1 MKLRLICSGMLALL
15 FAASCYAT
23 TLRLDPNIDL
33 LVLDGRK
40 ISGSLLKGAD
50 GLELDNG
57 EHQLLFRV
65 EKTLD
70 ASRGSARRSY
80 VSAPLIVTFIAK
92 AKSISIQL
100 PQLDSLHD
108 RRLFDKK
115 HAFIMVN
122 EQGLPIESRR
132 DRLPLLDGHQTDL
145 EKALMLYNRNGQ
157 IASVPRFAQQPPL
170 SMHQEKFPAE
180 MVGANIPAER
190 LLQLW
195 FHQVDSAT
203 RQRLLSWMKALRAS

>member
-1 MKLRLICSGMLALL
+1 MTLRLICSGMFALL
-15 FAASCYAT
+15 FATSCYAT

-65 EKTLD
+65 EKALD
-70 ASRGSARRSY
+70 TSHGNARRSY
-80 VSAPLIVTFIAK
+80 ISAPLIVTFVTS

-100 PQLDSLHD
+100 PVLDSPRD
-108 RRLFDKK
+108 RRQFDKNN
-115 HAFIMVN
+115 AFTLVD
-122 EQGLPIESRR
+122 EKGQTVESRR

-145 EKALMLYNRNGQ
+145 EKALIAYNRNGQ
-157 IASVPRFAQQPPL
+157 AASVPRFAQQPPL
-170 SMHQEKFPAE
+170 TMQKDKFP
-180 MVGANIPAER
+180 VDVVSANTPGER

-203 RQRLLSWMKALRAS
+203 RQRLVSWMKALRPS

>member
-1 MKLRLICSGMLALL
+1 MKLRLICSGMFALL
-15 FAASCYAT
+15 CATSCYAT

-65 EKTLD
+65 EKALD
-70 ASRGSARRSY
+70 ASHGNAKRSY
-80 VSAPLIVTFIAK
+80 ISAPLIVTFVAK
-92 AKSISIQL
+92 AKSISIRL
-100 PQLDSLHD
+100 PELESLHA
-108 RRLFDKK
+108 RRQFDKNSTYTLVDEK
-115 HAFIMVN
+115 GQPVV
-122 EQGLPIESRR
+122 SRR

-145 EKALMLYNRNGQ
+145 EKALIAYNRNGQ

-170 SMHQEKFPAE
+170 SIHQDKFPTD
-180 MVGANIPAER
+180 VIGANMPTER

-203 RQRLLSWMKALRAS
+203 RQRLVSWMKALRPS

>member
-1 MKLRLICSGMLALL
+1 MTLRLICSGMLALL
-15 FAASCYAT
+15 FATSCYAT

-65 EKTLD
+65 EKAFDT
-70 ASRGSARRSY
+70 SHSNNRRSY
-80 VSAPLIVTFIAK
+80 TSAPLIVTFVTS

-100 PQLDSLHD
+100 PVLDSPRD
-108 RRLFDKK
+108 CRQFDKSN
-115 HAFIMVN
+115 AFTLVDEKGQTVAN
-122 EQGLPIESRR
+122 RR
-132 DRLPLLDGHQTDL
+132 DRLPLPDGQQTDL
-145 EKALMLYNRNGQ
+145 EKALIAYNRNGQ
-157 IASVPRFAQQPPL
+157 AASVPRFAQQPPL
-170 SMHQEKFPAE
+170 TLQKDKFPVDV
-180 MVGANIPAER
+180 VGANTPGER

-203 RQRLLSWMKALRAS
+203 RQRLVSWMKALRPS

>member
-1 MKLRLICSGMLALL
+1 MKLRLICSGMFALL
-15 FAASCYAT
+15 CATSCYAT

-65 EKTLD
+65 EKPLD
-70 ASRGSARRSY
+70 ASHHNAKRSY
-80 VSAPLIVTFIAK
+80 ISAPLIVTFVAS
-92 AKSISIQL
+92 AKSISIRL
-100 PQLDSLHD
+100 PALENLHD
-108 RRLFDKK
+108 RRLFDKNSAYTLVDEK
-115 HAFIMVN
+115 GQLVA
-122 EQGLPIESRR
+122 SRR
-132 DRLPLLDGHQTDL
+132 DRLPLLDGQQTDL
-145 EKALMLYNRNGQ
+145 EKALMAYNRNGQ
-157 IASVPRFAQQPPL
+157 VASVPRFAEPPAQNVR
-170 SMHQEKFPAE
+170 QEKFPVDV
-180 MVGANIPAER
+180 VGANMPTER

-203 RQRLLSWMKALRAS
+203 RQRLVSWMKALRPS

>member
-15 FAASCYAT
+15 FATSCYAT

-65 EKTLD
+65 EKTL
-70 ASRGSARRSY
+70 ASSHNNDKRSY
-80 VSAPLIVTFIAK
+80 ISAPLIVSFVANV
-92 AKSISIQL
+92 KSISIRL
-100 PQLDSLHD
+100 PDLESQHA
-108 RRLFDKK
+108 RRQFDKTYEFMMADEK
-115 HAFIMVN
+115 GQPVKI
-122 EQGLPIESRR
+122 RR
-132 DRLPLLDGHQTDL
+132 DRLPLLNGQQTDL
-145 EKALMLYNRNGQ
+145 EKALMVYNRNGQ
-157 IASVPRFAQQPPL
+157 PASVPRFAQQPPL
-170 SMHQEKFPAE
+170 SVRQEKFPVDV
-180 MVGANIPAER
+180 VGNNMPAER

-203 RQRLLSWMKALRAS
+203 RQRLLSLMKALRPS

>member
-1 MKLRLICSGMLALL
+1 MKLRLICSGMFALL
-15 FAASCYAT
+15 FATSCYAT

-65 EKTLD
+65 EKVLD
-70 ASRGSARRSY
+70 TSHGNAKRSY
-80 VSAPLIVTFIAK
+80 ISAPLIVTFVANV
-92 AKSISIQL
+92 KSISIRL
-100 PQLDSLHD
+100 PALESLRD
-108 RRLFDKK
+108 RRQFDKNS
-115 HAFIMVN
+115 AFILVD
-122 EQGLPIESRR
+122 EKGRPVESRR
-132 DRLPLLDGHQTDL
+132 DRLPLLDGPQTDL
-145 EKALMLYNRNGQ
+145 EKALMAYNRNGQ
-157 IASVPRFAQQPPL
+157 VASVPRFAQQPPL
-170 SMHQEKFPAE
+170 SMHQDKFPVDAL
-180 MVGANIPAER
+180 GANMPAER

-203 RQRLLSWMKALRAS
+203 RQRLVSWMKALRPS

>member
-1 MKLRLICSGMLALL
+1 MTLRLICSGMFALL
-15 FAASCYAT
+15 FATSCYAT

-65 EKTLD
+65 EKALD
-70 ASRGSARRSY
+70 TSHGNTRRSY
-80 VSAPLIVTFIAK
+80 TSAPLIVTFVTS

-100 PQLDSLHD
+100 PVLDSPRD
-108 RRLFDKK
+108 RRQFDKNN
-115 HAFIMVN
+115 AFTLVD
-122 EQGLPIESRR
+122 EKGQKVASRR
-132 DRLPLLDGHQTDL
+132 DRLPLPNGQQTDL
-145 EKALMLYNRNGQ
+145 EKALITYNRNGQ
-157 IASVPRFAQQPPL
+157 AASVPRFAQQPPL
-170 SMHQEKFPAE
+170 TLQKDKFPVDV
-180 MVGANIPAER
+180 VGANTPGER

-203 RQRLLSWMKALRAS
+203 RQRLVSWMKALRPS

>member
-1 MKLRLICSGMLALL
+1 MKLRLICSGMFALL
-15 FAASCYAT
+15 FATSCYAT

-65 EKTLD
+65 EKVLD
-70 ASRGSARRSY
+70 TAHSSARRSY
-80 VSAPLIVTFIAK
+80 ISAPLIVTFITN

-100 PQLDSLHD
+100 PALDNLRD
-108 RRLFDKK
+108 RRQFDKNS
-115 HAFIMVN
+115 AFVLVD
-122 EQGLPIESRR
+122 EKGHTVESRR
-132 DRLPLLDGHQTDL
+132 DRLPLLDGQQTDL
-145 EKALMLYNRNGQ
+145 EKALMTYNRNGQ
-157 IASVPRFAQQPPL
+157 PASVPRFAQQPPL
-170 SMHQEKFPAE
+170 SMQQEKFPVDV
-180 MVGANIPAER
+180 VGANRPGER

-203 RQRLLSWMKALRAS
+203 RQRLVSWMKALRLS

>member
-1 MKLRLICSGMLALL
+1 MTLRLICSGMFALL
-15 FAASCYAT
+15 FATSCYAT

-65 EKTLD
+65 EKALD
-70 ASRGSARRSY
+70 TSHGNTRRSY
-80 VSAPLIVTFIAK
+80 TSAPLIVTFVTS

-100 PQLDSLHD
+100 PVLDSPRD
-108 RRLFDKK
+108 RRQFDKNN
-115 HAFIMVN
+115 AFTLVD
-122 EQGLPIESRR
+122 EKGQTVASRR
-132 DRLPLLDGHQTDL
+132 DRLPLPNGQQTDL
-145 EKALMLYNRNGQ
+145 EKALITYNRNGQ
-157 IASVPRFAQQPPL
+157 AASVPRFAQQPPL
-170 SMHQEKFPAE
+170 TLQKDKFPVDV
-180 MVGANIPAER
+180 VGANTPGER

-203 RQRLLSWMKALRAS
+203 RQRLVSWMKALRPS